1 MTKIIRNTMFVLI
14 CIIFLTVTACAKE
27 KSTATKE
34 LPDAV
39 RYITEKWTG
48 DLDGMVD
55 RNIIRVL
62 VVFNKTMYFL
72 DGAETKGIT
81 YEAFKEFERFI
92 NKRLKKK
99 TMKASVVFIPVRRD
113 RLIPSLLEGRGD
125 IAAANLTI
133 TSNRLK
139 EVDFSDPLLKDVKE
153 LVVTG
158 PSAPPLKSINDFS
171 GKEIYVRASS
181 SYYESLLRIND
192 SFRKSGKPELSI
204 QLADESLE
212 DEDLL
217 EMVNAGLIPMVI
229 VDSHKAEFWAQ
240 IFDEITVR
248 TDLAVN
254 TGGQIAWAFRKNS
267 PELRSIINDFVK
279 KHKKGTL
286 IGNILFNRYLKNTK
300 YVKNSLSDEDMRKFK
315 ETLHLFNKYSDIYNF
330 DYLMI
335 VAQAYQESGLD
346 HSKRSHLGAVG
357 IMQVLPSTAADP
369 KVNINN
375 IEKIENNIHAGVKYL
390 RFVIDRYFNDE
401 DIAPLDKKLLAFAS
415 YNAGPAKITKV
426 RNKAAQMGLDPN
438 KWFGNVEV
446 AAAKVIGRETYQY
459 VRNIFKYY
467 ISYKLITDRKKM
479 RDEARESM

>member
-1 MTKIIRNTMFVLI
+1 MI
-14 CIIFLTVTACAKE
+14 CIIFLAVTACSRE
-27 KSTATKE
+27 KSPPSKE

-39 RYITEKWTG
+39 QYITEKWTG
-48 DLDGMVD
+48 DFDGMVD

-72 DGAETKGIT
+72 DGPETKGIT
-81 YEAFKEFERFI
+81 YEAFKEFELFI

-99 TMKASVVFIPVRRD
+99 TMKTSVVFIPVRRD

-133 TSNRLK
+133 TPNRLK
-139 EVDFSDPLLKDVKE
+139 EVDFSDPLLTDVSE

-158 PSAPPLKSINDFS
+158 PAAPSLNSINDLS
-171 GKEIYVRASS
+171 GKEIHVRASS

-192 SFRKSGKPELSI
+192 SFRKSGKSEMSI

-217 EMVNAGLIPMVI
+217 EMVNAGLIPMII
-229 VDSHKAEFWAQ
+229 VDSHKAQVWKQ
-240 IFDEITVR
+240 SFDDITVR

-267 PELRSIINDFVK
+267 LELRTIINDFVK

-286 IGNILFNRYLKNTK
+286 IGNILFNRYLKTTE
-300 YVKNSLSDEDMRKFK
+300 YVKNSLSDEEMSKFK
-315 ETLHLFNKYSDIYNF
+315 GIVHIFKKYSDMYDF

-335 VAQAYQESGLD
+335 AAQAYQESGLD
-346 HSKRSHLGAVG
+346 HNKRSHMGAVG

-369 KVNINN
+369 NINIHN
-375 IEKIENNIHAGVKYL
+375 IEKIENNIHAGSKYL
-390 RFVIDRYFNDE
+390 RFISDRYFNDE
-401 DIAPLDKKLLAFAS
+401 ELEPLDRMLFTFAS
-415 YNAGPAKITKV
+415 YNAGPARISGIRK
-426 RNKAAQMGLDPN
+426 KAAQMGLDPN

-467 ISYKLITDRKKM
+467 ISYTLITDRKKM
-479 RDEARESM
+479 RDEAKENM

>member
-1 MTKIIRNTMFVLI
+1 MIKIFRDFMLI
-14 CIIFLTVTACAKE
+14 IMCMIFLSVSVYASE
-27 KSTATKE
+27 KGMESGGLT
-34 LPDAV
+34 DAV
-39 RYITEKWTG
+39 QYITEKWTG
-48 DLDGMVD
+48 DFDGMAD

-81 YEAFKEFERFI
+81 YEAFKEFEAFA

-99 TMKASVVFIPVRRD
+99 TMKTNIVFVPVSRD

-139 EVDFSDPLLKDVKE
+139 EVGFSDPLLTDVSE

-158 PSAPPLKSINDFS
+158 PAAPPLNSINDLS
-171 GKEIYVRASS
+171 GKKIYVRASS
-181 SYYESLLRIND
+181 SYYESLLSINN
-192 SFRKSGKPELSI
+192 SFSESGKPEMSI

-217 EMVNAGLIPMVI
+217 EMVNAGLIPMMI
-229 VDSHKAEFWAQ
+229 IDSHKAEFWAQ
-240 IFDEITVR
+240 IFDDITIR
-248 TDLAVN
+248 TDMAVN

-267 PELRSIINDFVK
+267 PGLRKIINEFVK

-286 IGNILFNRYLKNTK
+286 IGNILFNRYLKSTK
-300 YVKNSLSDEDMRKFK
+300 YVKNSLSGEEMRKFK
-315 ETLHLFNKYSDIYNF
+315 ETLHLFYKYSDIYNF

-346 HSKRSHLGAVG
+346 NNIRSPVGAVG

-375 IEKIENNIHAGVKYL
+375 IENIENNIHAGVKYL

-401 DIAPLDKKLLAFAS
+401 DIAYLDKTLFAFAS
-415 YNAGPAKITKV
+415 YNAGPAK
-426 RNKAAQMGLDPN
+426 
-438 KWFGNVEV
+438 
-446 AAAKVIGRETYQY
+446 
-459 VRNIFKYY
+459 
-467 ISYKLITDRKKM
+467 
-479 RDEARESM
+479 